1 MPFLPKMQALDAA
14 NAVLAAVSVYV
25 LGTVKWAVIAVRF
38 TGIFAVLTCLG
49 GNLDGYCRSF
59 YRHFCG
65 FNVFGRYFG
74 RQ

>member
-25 LGTVKWAVIAVRF
+25 FGDGKM
-38 TGIFAVLTCLG
+38 G
-49 GNLDGYCRSF
+49 GNSRSF

-65 FNVFGRYFG
+65 FNVFGR
-74 RQ
+74 